1 MEKNDYDVVIIGGGP
16 VGCIT
21 GANIKNGK
29 VLIVEEHQSIGVP
42 LQCAGLISKK
52 GVKELGD
59 PKGVV
64 NKVRGAYIF
73 SRKNMLK
80 IGNEEIR
87 AYVFERK
94 VMDKDIAI
102 KTARSCDFLLKAYA
116 TIQRKEG
123 KKKEYSVKISHL
135 GKDIELQPKVIVG
148 ADGAKSTT
156 GKTLGIVNNKNREI
170 LSSCQLEMVN
180 ADVDD
185 DFVYV
190 FFDKRYSERFFTW
203 IIPMGK
209 DRVRVGLIDR
219 GNCYKKLLKFI
230 EENKIAKEILKNST
244 ISEFSTGS
252 LPIGYLERTVKNN
265 VLLVGDAACH
275 VKPLSGG
282 GLYYGAR
289 GGKIAGKVIDEYLD
303 GGGDLKYYEEM
314 WKREFGRE
322 IKMGLMIRRVLLKFD
337 DDTLDK
343 IFEKIKKSDLLDYI
357 NTHGDMDKQAS
368 LVLKVLKSIDM
379 RLGFRILKNL
389 IQ

>member
-52 GVKELGD
+52 GVKELGN
-59 PKGVV
+59 PGGKV
-64 NKVRGAYIF
+64 NEVRGAYIF
-73 SRKNMLK
+73 SKRNMLK

-102 KTARSCDFLLKAYA
+102 KTSRSCDFLLKAYA

-219 GNCYKKLLKFI
+219 GNCYNKLLKFI
-230 EENKIAKEILKNST
+230 EENKIAREILKNST

-282 GLYYGAR
+282 GLYYGAM

-303 GGGDLKYYEEM
+303 GGRNLKYYEEM
-314 WKREFGRE
+314 WRGEFGRE
-322 IKMGLMIRRVLLKFD
+322 IKMGLMIRRVLLKFN

-357 NTHGDMDKQAS
+357 NAHGDMDKQAS
-368 LVLKVLKSIDM
+368 LVLKVLKSIDIG
-379 RLGFRILKNL
+379 LGLRILKNL